1 MDLEET
7 VADLLSKNEQLGQE
21 NDQLKAMLSV
31 VKENRDLRARM
42 QSFNNDTL
50 EELTVCSPI
59 GRKPS
64 SLCQNTCDERQFRK
78 DLQQTKFKHEH
89 RTSSPVDFKSFIQNS
104 MHIDTSG
111 FQSNQVDI
119 PLEVKGPDR
128 LLGEIAYQLDRRI
141 LSHIFQGHRRLYGFT
156 LLNIPEKIIEN
167 RIGWLLLQY
176 TDRKSHHMSKVLTL
190 ACHLETKTD
199 HNIPPDS
206 QRSHK
211 PYFLFQVSAHPL
223 TGKVDEGYRLH
234 LTHRYADLMESLH
247 QLGYKAALHPPFT
260 EFIVN
265 AYGIL
270 KERPGENST
279 QLMDYNNS
287 NFLRKLIMTTA
298 PRKLQK
304 DLLLVLTCLW
314 NMAEKDKKPLLLW

>member
-42 QSFNNDTL
+42 QSFNYDTL

-104 MHIDTSG
+104 MHIDG
-111 FQSNQVDI
+111 IEFQNNQVDT
-119 PLEVKGPDR
+119 PLEVKGSDR

-156 LLNIPEKIIEN
+156 LLNIPEKIIE
-167 RIGWLLLQY
+167 
-176 TDRKSHHMSKVLTL
+176 
-190 ACHLETKTD
+190 
-199 HNIPPDS
+199 
-206 QRSHK
+206 
-211 PYFLFQVSAHPL
+211 VSAHPL

-234 LTHRYADLMESLH
+234 LTQRYANLMESLH
-247 QLGYKAALHPPFT
+247 QLGYKAALHPAFT

-270 KERPGENST
+270 KERPGENSN
-279 QLMDYNNS
+279 QSMDYNNS

-304 DLLLVLTCLW
+304 DLLLVLTCLC